1 MANTPVNTRE
11 ISLIKTANSEQVAE
25 VYLTDGKVV
34 RTMTWTKE
42 QLTKQLADTTAKV
55 NEMLNL
61 FSK

>member
-1 MANTPVNTRE
+1 MTPVNTRE

-42 QLTKQLADTTAKV
+42 QLTKQLADTTSKV

>member
-25 VYLTDGKVV
+25 VLLTDGKVT
-34 RTMTWTKE
+34 RTQVWTKE

>member
-1 MANTPVNTRE
+1 MTPVNTRE
-11 ISLIKTANSEQVAE
+11 ISLIKTTNSEQVAE
-25 VYLTDGKVV
+25 VFLTDGKVV